1 MRLFDPAQDFEA
13 VHVGHHDIQD
23 HHVVRIFLDFAQR
36 LAAVLHGLDLVVVTV
51 ENAQAASDD
60 DLLVVGDQNSRAH

>member
-1 MRLFDPAQDFEA
+1 LE
-13 VHVGHHDIQD
+13 
-23 HHVVRIFLDFAQR
+23 
-36 LAAVLHGLDLVVVTV
+36 VVTV